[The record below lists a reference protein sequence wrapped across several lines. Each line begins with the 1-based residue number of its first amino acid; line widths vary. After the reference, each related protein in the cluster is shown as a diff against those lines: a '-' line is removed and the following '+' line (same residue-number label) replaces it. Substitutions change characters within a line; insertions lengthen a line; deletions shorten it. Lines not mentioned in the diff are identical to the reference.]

1 MVRFEDLRIFMA
13 AAAQGSFSAA
23 ARELDLTPA
32 VASAALK
39 RLEQALDARLFVR
52 STRSLRLTSDG
63 ERYLEHARSA
73 LSALEAGRNA
83 VARNKTDISGTLSV
97 SIPSDLGRHVLLPWL
112 DEFQERH
119 PRVNFQVRISDR
131 LADLY
136 RQPVDIAVRYGT
148 PNDSGLVALPLAEH
162 NRRVVC
168 ASPAYLARHGV
179 PRVPEDLRRHNCL
192 SFVLGETLHD
202 RWAFLHQGAVLNVPV
217 KGDRV
222 GDDGELVRRWALAG
236 HGLAYKS
243 RYDVLA
249 DLRAGRLIEVLADYE
264 CEPSPLYLLCVHRML
279 LSPAVKRLREFL
291 QERFKAFEAGPAAGP
306 DARA

>member
-1 MVRFEDLRIFMA
+1 MVRFEDLRIFVTA
-13 AAAQGSFSAA
+13 ADQGSFSAA

-39 RLEQALDARLFVR
+39 RLELTLETRLFVR
-52 STRSLRLTSDG
+52 STRSLRLTADG
-63 ERYLEHARSA
+63 ERYLEYARSA
-73 LSALEAGRNA
+73 IATLEAGKNA
-83 VARNKTDISGTLSV
+83 MARDKTAISGTLSI

-112 DEFQERH
+112 DDFQQLH

-136 RQPVDIAVRYGT
+136 RQPVDIAIRYGT
-148 PNDSGLVALPLAEH
+148 PNDSALVALPLAEQ

-179 PRVPEDLRRHNCL
+179 PQTPADLRRHNCL
-192 SFVLGETLHD
+192 SFVLNETLHD
-202 RWAFLHQGAVLNVPV
+202 RWAFERAGVGTTVPV

-236 HGLAYKS
+236 HGVAYKS
-243 RYDVLA
+243 RYDVLS
-249 DLRAGRLIEVLADYE
+249 DLRAGRLVELLPDYGT
-264 CEPSPLYLLCVHRML
+264 EPSPLYLLCVHRML

-291 QERFKAFEAGPAAGP
+291 QDRFRQFDAA
-306 DARA
+306 

>member
-13 AAAQGSFSAA
+13 AADQGSFSAA

-39 RLEQALDARLFVR
+39 RLELALDARLFVR

-83 VARNKTDISGTLSV
+83 VARNKTEISGTLSV

-112 DEFQERH
+112 DEFQQLH

-136 RQPVDIAVRYGT
+136 RQPVDLAVRYGT

-168 ASPAYLARHGV
+168 GAPAYFARHGV
-179 PRVPEDLRRHNCL
+179 PLAPADLRRHNCL

-202 RWAFLHQGAVLNVPV
+202 RWIFQRDGAILTIPV

-222 GDDGELVRRWALAG
+222 GDDGELVRRWILAG
-236 HGLAYKS
+236 HGLGYKS
-243 RYDVLA
+243 RYDVLS
-249 DLRAGRLIEVLADYE
+249 DLRAGRLIEVLADYAT
-264 CEPSPLYLLCVHRML
+264 EPSPLYLLCVHRML

-291 QERFKAFEAGPAAGP
+291 QERFRAFEAG
-306 DARA
+306 

>member
-1 MVRFEDLRIFMA
+1 MVRFEDLRIFIA
-13 AAAQGSFSAA
+13 AADLGSFSAA

-39 RLEQALDARLFVR
+39 RLEQALDTRLFVR

-73 LSALEAGRNA
+73 LASLEAGRNA
-83 VARNKTDISGTLSV
+83 MARDKTDIAGTLSV
-97 SIPSDLGRHVLLPWL
+97 SVPSDLGRHVLLPWL
-112 DEFQERH
+112 DEFQRQH
-119 PRVNFQVRISDR
+119 PRVGFQLRISDR

-136 RQPVDIAVRYGT
+136 RQPVDIAVRYGS
-148 PNDSGLVALPLAEH
+148 PNDSALVALPLAEH

-168 ASPAYLARHGV
+168 AAPAYLARHGV
-179 PRVPEDLRRHNCL
+179 PQAPADLRRHNCL

-202 RWAFLHQGAVLNVPV
+202 RWTFEREGSSIVVPV

-222 GDDGELVRRWALAG
+222 TDDGDLVRRWALAG
-236 HGLAYKS
+236 HGVAYKS

-249 DLRAGRLIEVLADYE
+249 DLRAGRLVELLPGYVS
-264 CEPSPLYLLCVHRML
+264 EPSPLYLLCVHRML

-291 QERFKAFEAGPAAGP
+291 HERFRTFDAG
-306 DARA
+306 

>member
-1 MVRFEDLRIFMA
+1 MVRFEDLKIFVA
-13 AAAQGSFSAA
+13 AADQGSFSAA

-39 RLEQALDARLFVR
+39 RLELTLDTRLFVR

-63 ERYLEHARSA
+63 ERYLEYARSA
-73 LSALEAGRNA
+73 LSTLEAGKNA
-83 VARNKTDISGTLSV
+83 MARDKTGISGTLSI

-112 DEFQERH
+112 DDFQVQH
-119 PRVNFQVRISDR
+119 PRVSFQVRISDR

-148 PNDSGLVALPLAEH
+148 PNDSALVALPLAEH

-168 ASPAYLARHGV
+168 ASPGYLARHGV
-179 PRVPEDLRRHNCL
+179 PQAPGDLRRHNCL

-202 RWAFLHQGAVLNVPV
+202 RWTFEREGASQTVPV

-222 GDDGELVRRWALAG
+222 GDDGDLVRRWALAG
-236 HGLAYKS
+236 HGVAYKS
-243 RYDVLA
+243 RYDVLS
-249 DLRAGRLIEVLADYE
+249 DLRAGRLVELLADYVS
-264 CEPSPLYLLCVHRML
+264 EPSPLYLLCVHRML
-279 LSPAVKRLREFL
+279 LSPAVRRLREFL
-291 QERFKAFEAGPAAGP
+291 QERFKQFEAG
-306 DARA
+306 

>member
-1 MVRFEDLRIFMA
+1 MVRFEDLRIFVA
-13 AAAQGSFSAA
+13 AADHGSFSAA

-39 RLEQALDARLFVR
+39 RLELSLETRLFVR
-52 STRSLRLTSDG
+52 STRSLRLTGDG
-63 ERYLEHARSA
+63 ERYLEYARAALASLQAGQSA
-73 LSALEAGRNA
+73 L
-83 VARNKTDISGTLSV
+83 ARDKTAISGTLSV

-112 DEFQERH
+112 DEFQQRH

-136 RQPVDIAVRYGT
+136 RQPVDIALRYGT
-148 PNDSGLVALPLAEH
+148 PGDSGLVALPLGEH

-168 ASPAYLARHGV
+168 AAPAYFARHGM
-179 PRVPEDLRRHNCL
+179 PRTPADLRRHNCL
-192 SFVLGETLHD
+192 CFVLGESLHD
-202 RWAFLHQGAVLNVPV
+202 RWAFEHEEGAVTVPV

-222 GDDGELVRRWALAG
+222 GDDGDLVRRWALAG
-236 HGLAYKS
+236 HGVAYKS

-249 DLRAGRLIEVLADYE
+249 DLRAGRLVQALAD
-264 CEPSPLYLLCVHRML
+264 CRGEPSPLYLLCVHRML

-291 QERFKAFEAGPAAGP
+291 QARLRDFEAGAAS
-306 DARA
+306 

>member
-1 MVRFEDLRIFMA
+1 MVRFEDLRIFVA
-13 AAAQGSFSAA
+13 AADQGSFSAA

-39 RLEQALDARLFVR
+39 RLELTLETRLFVR

-63 ERYLEHARSA
+63 ERYLEYARA
-73 LSALEAGRNA
+73 AIATLEAGKNA
-83 VARNKTDISGTLSV
+83 MARDKTAISGTLSV

-112 DEFQERH
+112 DDFQHQH
-119 PRVNFQVRISDR
+119 PRVSFQVRISDR

-136 RQPVDIAVRYGT
+136 RQPVDIAIRYGT

-168 ASPAYLARHGV
+168 AAPAYLARHGV
-179 PRVPEDLRRHNCL
+179 PQVPADLRRHNCL

-202 RWAFLHQGAVLNVPV
+202 RWTFEREGTSTTVPV

-222 GDDGELVRRWALAG
+222 GDDGDLVRRWALAG
-236 HGLAYKS
+236 HGVAYKS
-243 RYDVLA
+243 HYDVLS
-249 DLRAGRLIEVLADYE
+249 DLRAGRLVELLPGYTT
-264 CEPSPLYLLCVHRML
+264 EPSPLYLLCVHRML
-279 LSPAVKRLREFL
+279 LSPAVKRMREFL
-291 QERFKAFEAGPAAGP
+291 QERFRLFDAG
-306 DARA
+306 